1 MRYEQ
6 LFLQMKEAHV
16 RYEQL
21 FHVRYE
27 QLFLQMKEAHVRY
40 ERSKLCTVFSK

>member
-1 MRYEQ
+1 MTSYFSMKEAHVRYEQ

-21 FHVRYE
+21 FSPN
-27 QLFLQMKEAHVRY
+27 
-40 ERSKLCTVFSK
+40 ERCTCEI

>member
-16 RYEQL
+16 RYDT
-21 FHVRYE
+21 VISPN
-27 QLFLQMKEAHVRY
+27 
-40 ERSKLCTVFSK
+40 ERSTCEI